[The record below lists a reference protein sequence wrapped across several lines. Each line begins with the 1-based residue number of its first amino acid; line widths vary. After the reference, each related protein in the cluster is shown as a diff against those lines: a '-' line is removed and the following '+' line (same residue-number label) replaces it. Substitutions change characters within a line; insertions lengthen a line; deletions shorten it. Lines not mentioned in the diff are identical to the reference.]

1 MAKILLIDD
10 DKEFRGF
17 VAAGLEHKGHK
28 VTVASS
34 GRFLTSG
41 SGKADFGATFDLVIT
56 DVLMPD
62 VDGIEVVRMVK
73 AANPKCKVIAMS
85 GGGRFRKSSMLLHL
99 ADALRERPV
108 HALRGA
114 ELALAQRAPRQEAER
129 PVPEARQH
137 ADDRHAGQRHERE
150 QAQAAQDPAQEA
162 AVGHHHLLRPSYQMR
177 RGYSKRRPVRR
188 TSASARR
195 T

>member
-99 ADALRERPV
+99 ADAL
-108 HALRGA
+108 GA
-114 ELALAQRAPRQEAER
+114 ELTLAKPFAITDLCHT
-129 PVPEARQH
+129 V
-137 ADDRHAGQRHERE
+137 DGVLK
-150 QAQAAQDPAQEA
+150 AA
-162 AVGHHHLLRPSYQMR
+162 
-177 RGYSKRRPVRR
+177 
-188 TSASARR
+188 
-195 T
+195 